1 MSESGSVRMKNLQS
15 VVASVGE
22 SLHPNL
28 PLEIDNVPARYH
40 RDLTVREL
48 GQHLQSLLGFRR
60 DDGQGG
66 LLGEEGKCPVKVEDD
81 AELGA
86 VVHQSTKGLL
96 EIPDIQLVNILLRM
110 MTFILVA
117 MIF

>member
-15 VVASVGE
+15 VVASVGD

-28 PLEIDNVPARYH
+28 PLEVNNVPARDH
-40 RDLTVREL
+40 CDLTVREL
-48 GQHLQSLLGFRR
+48 GQHLQSFLSFWW

-66 LLGEEGKCPVKVEDD
+66 LLGEERKCAVKVEDD

-86 VVHQSTKGLL
+86 VVHQSTKVLL
-96 EIPDIQLVNILLRM
+96 EIFNIQLVNILLCV
-110 MTFILVA
+110 MTFILGIK
-117 MIF
+117 IF